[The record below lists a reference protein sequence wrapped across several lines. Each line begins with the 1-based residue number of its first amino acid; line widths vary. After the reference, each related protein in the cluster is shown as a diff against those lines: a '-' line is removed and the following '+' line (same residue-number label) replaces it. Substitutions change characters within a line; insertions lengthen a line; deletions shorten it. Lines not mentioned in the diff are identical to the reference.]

1 MEAGGFGSGGDSSG
15 MCAEVWRRSTF
26 SGAGGGGIN
35 NCVEVALTSSPVVAV
50 RDSKHPASVIHVP
63 SSSWDFLLR
72 DLS

>member
-1 MEAGGFGSGGDSSG
+1 MEPN
-15 MCAEVWRRSTF
+15 WRRSSF
-26 SGAGGGGIN
+26 SGGHEDD
-35 NCVEVALTSSPVVAV
+35 NCVEVSMTSSPVVAV